1 MLRRH
6 VTVPVM
12 MARTVMVYVMM
23 RTITVGTLLHVPK
36 AVTEAMHHIVGD
48 INVMPDVGIRRTDER
63 A

>member
-1 MLRRH
+1 M
-6 VTVPVM
+6 PVM
-12 MARTVMVYVMM
+12 MARTVMVCVVVMCE
-23 RTITVGTLLHVPK
+23 ITVGTLLHVPK